1 MSRETIIVA
10 AKNSRR
16 PQNVIQSVAG
26 LLTGRLAHYVLP
38 AKADHRSPEEVTTL
52 TSGFRPLDKAVGVG
66 GLPRGYLTELIAPSA
81 ASDSSGTLCIAAT
94 IAAKAQRRQQV
105 VTIID
110 LSHRFDPWL
119 AERSGL
125 VAPQLLLSR
134 PDTIFKAIT
143 TLEEA
148 ARQEGLVVVSL
159 GLVSELLAHVE
170 PNLLKL
176 FLRRLRAIMRQSE
189 SAFLFITSPL
199 EDDPFNPAG
208 YLPNFQLDELADI
221 RLWVQDENW
230 TYKHSVATAY
240 RASVT
245 VIKNQ
250 LAPVGT
256 GADIRIKFSGF

>member
-1 MSRETIIVA
+1 MT
-10 AKNSRR
+10 AKNSHHSKR
-16 PQNVIQSVAG
+16 VIQSVAG

-38 AKADHRSPEEVTTL
+38 AKATPKLPVEVATL
-52 TSGFRPLDKAVGVG
+52 PSGFRPLDKAVGVG
-66 GLPRGYLTELIAPSA
+66 GLPRSHVTELIAPSA
-81 ASDSSGTLCIAAT
+81 ASDSSGTLCIAAYM
-94 IAAKAQRRQQV
+94 AAKAQRRQQV

-148 ARQEGLVVVSL
+148 ARQEGLVLVSL
-159 GLVSELLAHVE
+159 GIVSELLAHVE
-170 PNLLKL
+170 SSLLKV
-176 FLRRLRAIMRQSE
+176 FLRRLRTIVHQSD
-189 SAFLFITSPL
+189 SAFLFVTCPL

-208 YLPNFQLDELADI
+208 YLPNFQLDELADL

-230 TYKHSVATAY
+230 TYKHSVATTY
-240 RASVT
+240 RANLT